1 MLLVATC
8 AILGGAWRRWLGAA
22 NTGPRA
28 PKIVAG
34 FLLFML
40 AVYPAWAGLVFF
52 NFDAD
57 PIAILF
63 NFAEYNL
70 KSLAVAVVSAGL
82 TLVMWVEGHGQG
94 LDVGTVHGTAMSDLK
109 YMAARY
115 AAIVV
120 PAAGLAM
127 GVTGN
132 FVPFLIAV
140 PIGMLIGASW
150 FVCFKLKLPQY
161 TEYAEVLAGALAF
174 GLSAAFFI

>member
-1 MLLVATC
+1 MLLVAAC
-8 AILGGAWRRWLGAA
+8 VILGGAWRRWLGAA
-22 NTGPRA
+22 DTGPRS

-40 AVYPAWAGLVFF
+40 AVYPSWANFEDF
-52 NFDAD
+52 NWQAFAT
-57 PIAILF
+57 IAISG
-63 NFAEYNL
+63 A
-70 KSLAVAVVSAGL
+70 L
-82 TLVMWVEGHGQG
+82 TLMMWVMGHGQG

-109 YMAARY
+109 YMTARY

-120 PAAGLAM
+120 PAAGIAM

-140 PIGMLIGASW
+140 PAGMLVGSSW
-150 FVCFKLKLPQY
+150 FACFKLKLPHH
-161 TEYAEVLAGALAF
+161 TAYAEVMAGALAF

>member
-8 AILGGAWRRWLGAA
+8 AILGGTWRRWLGAA
-22 NTGPRA
+22 NTGPRSI
-28 PKIVAG
+28 KVVAG

-40 AVYPAWAGLVFF
+40 AVYPAWSSLVFF
-52 NFDAD
+52 NFEAD
-57 PIAILF
+57 PIVMLF

-70 KSLAVAVVSAGL
+70 NSLAVAVISAGL
-82 TLVMWVEGHGQG
+82 TLVMWVSGHGQG

-109 YMAARY
+109 YMTARY

-127 GVTGN
+127 GVSGN

-161 TEYAEVLAGALAF
+161 TEYAEVLAGSLAF